1 MFNSWVFFLLNRII
15 YSVLTWIEWPLPLQV
30 GIFDLTINVCKNKT
44 SVVFPVLFDRFCVQ
58 VVCMTNKYMRWIY
71 YKCACMLVES
81 CFLSLSSGILIY
93 FASDFFSNWSL
104 YFIQKEMYRSLFVLF
119 FYIYPYH
126 TLEYF
131 IDELKYKIFLY
142 LFFFPKYSTKSKIF
156 LWICTWG
163 NYSYVSLVPLIMVR
177 KPKWFDLFANLF
189 IWKIFKCGRSRCNA
203 VHTYVLR
210 YVFAFRLFFN
220 S

>member
-1 MFNSWVFFLLNRII
+1 MDLLQMRLYASWILFPLVKFRNIDILCIWFFF
-15 YSVLTWIEWPLPLQV
+15 Q
-30 GIFDLTINVCKNKT
+30 
-44 SVVFPVLFDRFCVQ
+44 
-58 VVCMTNKYMRWIY
+58 
-71 YKCACMLVES
+71 
-81 CFLSLSSGILIY
+81 LI
-93 FASDFFSNWSL
+93 
-104 YFIQKEMYRSLFVLF
+104 SLFHSKRDVQIIVGFF